1 MFIPI
6 ISVVGHVDVGKTSF
20 LDYFSSNKTKEVN
33 NITQEIRLSE
43 YFAKDIN
50 EKFVVD
56 SFQKN
61 FNLDGVVFIDTP
73 GHDYFKSQRE
83 VTTKLSH
90 IAILIID
97 VVHGINQTHI
107 EILQYFKK
115 NKIDFLIILNKIDTI
130 FEWKPLKDS
139 YLKQS
144 FQQQNKTV
152 MKRLQDYMN
161 NIICQLAEQEINA
174 APYYSNSDY
183 KTFTS
188 IVPLS
193 AKTGEGMMDVM
204 ILLSKLMTKKYS
216 QLAKNNTYNNINGYL
231 IDLVGGV
238 FGKGYKYIHTN
249 DNIIKTGDTINIYN
263 KQVGNIKHILK
274 NNVKVNEIN
283 THGTY
288 TLILDNLNYDCGDIC
303 ISDLK
308 SENLNFPSVT
318 ECNLL
323 SMDSVAE
330 NYDDGNDGNN
340 IVIQEEF
347 ELSKNGIG
355 IITISKSM
363 EKPLVYM
370 FKQMN
375 IPVSLISNE
384 HLSKNQIIKVA
395 NNNKTKDKLTNIKY
409 ENYRV
414 IVIFDP
420 SYSSND
426 DKIITDEIKDFA
438 KKNNITLLFDQ
449 TIYKLKNKYENHMKS
464 ISEKIK
470 LEYGY
475 MSYVNLEIL
484 PQFMFLKTSPL
495 LFGVKVK
502 KGVLKIGTILSANK
516 DSKSVILGKVSSIH
530 FEKEI
535 REKAESGEQVCI
547 KIDSIDKKIVYKTDF
562 DETYQVQTYLSK
574 DDMKIYELFKNDIES
589 K

>member
-1 MFIPI
+1 MFTPI

-20 LDYFSSNKTKEVN
+20 LDYFSTNKTKEVN

-50 EKFVVD
+50 EKFVVE

-115 NKIDFLIILNKIDTI
+115 NKIDFIIILNKIDTI
-130 FEWKPLKDS
+130 FEWKPSKDS

-144 FQQQNKTV
+144 FQQQNKIV
-152 MKRLQDYMN
+152 IKRLQDYMN

-204 ILLSKLMTKKYS
+204 ILLSKLMTKKFT
-216 QLAKNNTYNNINGYL
+216 QLSKNNTYNNINGYI

-238 FGKGYKYIHTN
+238 FGKGYTYIHTN
-249 DNIIKTGDTINIYN
+249 NNIFKTGDTINIYN
-263 KQVGNIKHILK
+263 KQVATIKHILK

-288 TLILDNLNYDCGDIC
+288 TLILDKLNYDCGDIC
-303 ISDLK
+303 IIDLK
-308 SENLNFPSVT
+308 TDNLNFPSLT
-318 ECNLL
+318 DCNLL
-323 SMDSVAE
+323 TMDSVAE
-330 NYDDGNDGNN
+330 DYDDGDK
-340 IVIQEEF
+340 VVVQEEDF

-375 IPVSLISNE
+375 VPISLISNE
-384 HLSKNQIIKVA
+384 HLSKNQIIKVC

-414 IVIFDP
+414 IAIFDP

-426 DKIITDEIKDFA
+426 DKIITDEIRDFA
-438 KKNNITLLFDQ
+438 KKNNVTLLFDQ
-449 TIYKLKNKYENHMKS
+449 TIYKLKSKYENHMKS

-484 PQFMFLKTSPL
+484 PQFIFLKTSPL

-502 KGVLKIGTILSANK
+502 KGVLKNGTILTAIK
-516 DSKSVILGKVSSIH
+516 DNKSVILGKVVSIH
-530 FEKEI
+530 YEKEI

-547 KIDSIDKKIVYKTDF
+547 KVDAIDKKIVYKTDF

-574 DDMKIYELFKNDIES
+574 DDMKVYELFKKDIES